1 MLRIVGNNTRELSLP
16 FGDKMKYLM
25 GLLLVTLSQFA
36 IADEEVD
43 LGHEQKALAKNIK
56 LYEFSSYDFSKSMQK
71 LGNCEVLNIDSD
83 SKRRKSMTRV
93 YYVDSS
99 FCFTQNVNTESKSN
113 KSYAKEIKLL
123 EISTSDFSKTM
134 QKIGH
139 CEIINIDSDS
149 LRITKSQTR
158 IYYIKSN
165 YCNESL
171 STLKKEEQI
180 EIEKSKN
187 FGLGILF
194 GVLILGIIYFL
205 SKKYLKNKKG
215 NLNESST

>member
-1 MLRIVGNNTRELSLP
+1 MLRIAGNNTRELTLP
-16 FGDKMKYLM
+16 FGDKMKFLI
-25 GLLLVTLSQFA
+25 GLLLVTLSLFA
-36 IADEEVD
+36 NADEKVSIK
-43 LGHEQKALAKNIK
+43 HEQKALAKNIK
-56 LYEFSSYDFSKSMQK
+56 LYEFSSNDFSKSMQK
-71 LGNCEVLNIDSD
+71 LGNCEVLNINSD

-93 YYVDSS
+93 YYIDSS
-99 FCFTQNVNTESKSN
+99 SCFTQDVNSESNTN
-113 KSYAKEIKLL
+113 KLYAKNIKLI

-134 QKIGH
+134 QKIGN
-139 CEIINIDSDS
+139 CEIINLDSDS

-180 EIEKSKN
+180 EIEKSQD

-194 GVLILGIIYFL
+194 GMLILGTIYFI
-205 SKKYLKNKKG
+205 SRKYLKSKKG
-215 NLNESST
+215 DVNESST